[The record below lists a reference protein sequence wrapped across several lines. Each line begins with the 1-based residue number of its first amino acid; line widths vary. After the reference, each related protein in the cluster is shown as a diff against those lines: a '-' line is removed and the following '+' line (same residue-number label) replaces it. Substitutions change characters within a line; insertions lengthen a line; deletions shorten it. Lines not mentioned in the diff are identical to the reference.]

1 MGPLVLRLLCRGRG
15 LTKYDVI
22 KVGEEDAT
30 TRYLSENE
38 LRFVVPALPSGL
50 DYPVKLSGGA
60 HGALDIGNFR
70 IDESRL
76 GVSPNSLEIQS
87 GDTATLL
94 LKLIMKHPL
103 AVLQSM

>member
-1 MGPLVLRLLCRGRG
+1 MQGRG

-70 IDESRL
+70 IDES
-76 GVSPNSLEIQS
+76 
-87 GDTATLL
+87 
-94 LKLIMKHPL
+94 
-103 AVLQSM
+103 